1 MTTAP
6 KTAPPAP
13 QGALK
18 RAWNR
23 LADAAVKRG
32 RVLTVANIFTQAGII
47 VTGGAVRLTGSG
59 LGCSTW
65 PQCEPGSF
73 TPALVPETPFH
84 AYVEFG
90 NRLLTFVLL
99 IVAIGVAIAVKRTR
113 PDLKWWGYAPLV
125 GVLAQAVVG
134 GITVLTN
141 LNPVAVAPHLLI
153 SMVLVWAAVQLALRY
168 RNAPRRQ
175 GACNKRELAVFN
187 VLTVAVVL
195 LGTLT
200 TGAGPHSGD
209 AEATERLALD
219 PALIARI
226 HAASVWMFLVL
237 LAWIIWRVRKDVS
250 AGERDE
256 VRKAWVVLLIVTLA
270 QGLLGYVQYF
280 TGLPELLVGTHLAG
294 AAALIAAQSAAFYLL
309 RRQRPVAVD
318 A

>member
-1 MTTAP
+1 
-6 KTAPPAP
+6 
-13 QGALK
+13 
-18 RAWNR
+18 
-23 LADAAVKRG
+23 
-32 RVLTVANIFTQAGII
+32 
-47 VTGGAVRLTGSG
+47 
-59 LGCSTW
+59 
-65 PQCEPGSF
+65 
-73 TPALVPETPFH
+73 
-84 AYVEFG
+84 
-90 NRLLTFVLL
+90 
-99 IVAIGVAIAVKRTR
+99 
-113 PDLKWWGYAPLV
+113 
-125 GVLAQAVVG
+125 
-134 GITVLTN
+134 
-141 LNPVAVAPHLLI
+141 AVAPHLLI

-280 TGLPELLVGTHLAG
+280 TGLPELLV
-294 AAALIAAQSAAFYLL
+294 
-309 RRQRPVAVD
+309 
-318 A
+318 